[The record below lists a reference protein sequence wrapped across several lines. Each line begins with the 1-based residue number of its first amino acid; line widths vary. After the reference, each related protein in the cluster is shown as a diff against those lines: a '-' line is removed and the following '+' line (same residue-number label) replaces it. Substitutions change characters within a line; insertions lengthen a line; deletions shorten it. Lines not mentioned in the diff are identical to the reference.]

1 VAFIT
6 LEAEKILYGPRG
18 PTASAHCTNTEFLS
32 AHGSTE
38 SIQNK

>member
-18 PTASAHCTNTEFLS
+18 PTAPAHCTNTEFLFAQS
-32 AHGSTE
+32 ST
-38 SIQNK
+38 